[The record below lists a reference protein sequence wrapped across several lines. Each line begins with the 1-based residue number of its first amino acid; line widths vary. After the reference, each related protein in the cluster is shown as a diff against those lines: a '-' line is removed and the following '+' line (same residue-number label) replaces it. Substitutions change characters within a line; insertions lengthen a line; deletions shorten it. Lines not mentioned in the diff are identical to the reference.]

1 MTVTVRLPAVL
12 AEIAGAKSLAVE
24 DTAETQT
31 LRDVLDRLAQSHP
44 QVARRIRD
52 ETGEVRRFVN
62 IYLNEEDV
70 RNLEGL
76 DTVVEAGA
84 VMQVIPSVAGG

>member
-12 AEIAGAKSLAVE
+12 AEIAGARSLAVDDATE
-24 DTAETQT
+24 SLT

-44 QVARRIRD
+44 QVVRRIRD

-62 IYLNEEDV
+62 IYVDEEDV
-70 RNLEGL
+70 RTLNGL
-76 DTVVEAGA
+76 DTVIEDGA

>member
-31 LRDVLDRLAQSHP
+31 LRDVLDRLAQTHP